1 MHLVSG
7 PGGGPDPEWFRRMM
21 PPENEVPV
29 ALPMNTVLAR
39 TGDIALALLGLQVYS
54 TGLSFDL
61 TVRVRPAGAGRLP
74 VREAMWGHRHPFA
87 PEPGGFL
94 LGVELADGRRVSS
107 MEGRDPGAEIV
118 FAERQ
123 SSWSDTGGEQ
133 SWWLNPLPPEGP
145 LRFVVRCAEMGI
157 AETAVELDGSAARAA
172 ASGVVT
178 LWPWEPPSFDVPPD
192 PPPPPDLPSD
202 SWFAR

>member
-21 PPENEVPV
+21 APENEVPV

-39 TGDIALALLGLQVYS
+39 TDDIALALVRLQVYS

-61 TVRVRPAGAGRLP
+61 IVRVRPGATGRLP

-87 PEPGGFL
+87 PEPGGL
-94 LGVELADGRRVSS
+94 LVGVELADGRRVTSLE
-107 MEGRDPGAEIV
+107 MRDPRSEVV
-118 FAERQ
+118 FTERE
-123 SSWSDTGGEQ
+123 SSWGDTGGEQ

-145 LRFVVRCAEMGI
+145 LRFVVRCSEMDI
-157 AETAVELDGSAARAA
+157 RETSVELDGSAIRLAA
-172 ASGVVT
+172 GGVVT
-178 LWPWEPPSFDVPPD
+178 LWPWEPPSFDDAPE
-192 PPPPPDLPSD
+192 PPPQPDLPPE